1 MSKRRNLAIAG
12 LAALAGW
19 MTWVRQPKRYPP
31 AATLLTYRGDPQE
44 RLISLPSLPN
54 LRDFGGYPTRDGRRV
69 KRGLLYRA
77 SSLAHLS
84 DDDLTKL
91 EELGLR
97 LICDLRT
104 PEEVAEAP
112 DRLPQSAEYL
122 HLPAHAA
129 HNSRPS
135 LRNVFGMMMKRGYLE
150 RILPRLYTEVMIDQN
165 PHVFAEIFRRVAEG
179 QLPLLI
185 HCTAGKDRTGLSAAL
200 LLSWLGVEDE
210 LIVQD
215 YSISNL
221 FYDDFA
227 RISSRLLKQLG
238 QLGIKEAEVYP
249 LMVADPRT
257 METTLA
263 HIRHYYG
270 SVEAYLRGP
279 GGLDTATLQ
288 AVKER
293 LIEEHP

>member
-12 LAALAGW
+12 LAALLSW

-31 AATLLTYRGDPQE
+31 AAALLTYRGNPQE
-44 RLISLPSLPN
+44 RIIALPSLPN

-69 KRGLLYRA
+69 KRNLLYRA
-77 SSLAHLS
+77 ASLAHLN
-84 DDDLTKL
+84 DGDMTQL
-91 EELGLR
+91 EALGLR

-104 PEEVAEAP
+104 PEEVKDAP
-112 DRLPQSAEYL
+112 DRLPQGAEYL
-122 HLPAHAA
+122 HLPAHA
-129 HNSRPS
+129 SQSGRPS
-135 LRNVFGMMMKRGYLE
+135 LHNVLGMMFKRGYLE

-165 PHVFAEIFRRVAEG
+165 PNVFAEIFRRVADG

-200 LLSWLGVEDE
+200 LLSWLGVEDD
-210 LIVQD
+210 LIIQD

-221 FYDDFA
+221 FYDDFVRVSG
-227 RISSRLLKQLG
+227 RILKQLG

-249 LMVADPRT
+249 LLVADPRT
-257 METTLA
+257 MKTTLTY
-263 HIRHYYG
+263 IRQHYG

-279 GGLDTATLQ
+279 AGLDEASLQ
-288 AVKER
+288 AIKDR
-293 LIEEHP
+293 LLE